1 MDASKGIIYGVSL
14 LLAIITIGA
23 AFNQLQTMPPWMVS
37 VNILPAEP
45 QSDNVT
51 ANRTVTLGLI
61 IGSNS
66 SAPRLDY
73 AARRGIDDVNTYC
86 QARGIPWRFNLVE
99 VVTSDPIQQIEAI
112 QNYNAKGVKIMF
124 CDWNTPICLFQT
136 YMVIQ
141 NITMIGV
148 PDSHCRSHKQVDSIY
163 RMSPNTT
170 EETRALT
177 ATLRAMG
184 IRALIILRDDYTIEY
199 LSTILPR
206 EGSDIETI
214 VEIRYNHT
222 EASELSEWLKKDSE
236 RSRALMNRTTS
247 KLNELLRQYKPQ
259 EVGVVY
265 AFPYLNEN
273 HLRELGSHP
282 ELLSVTWYTTPLLN
296 LNQTT
301 LSKYTDISSKIHL
314 LGLELPKPGN
324 SEYLLLEKG
333 YEESPLYTV
342 NDASLGLKEASLY
355 DSVKIAALSVIQSGS
370 SKGKGLQAE
379 IQLVAANYLGASGR
393 MTLDSNGDRVKSDF
407 EIYGFYDVNGVTQWI
422 NVGHFDS
429 ERGETRIILSLK

>member
-1 MDASKGIIYGVSL
+1 MGAGREISYSVSL
-14 LLAIITIGA
+14 VLVIITIVA
-23 AFNQLQTMPPWMVS
+23 AFNQLQTMTPWMVS
-37 VNILPAEP
+37 VSIPPEGP
-45 QSDNVT
+45 QGDNVT

-73 AARRGIDDVNTYC
+73 AARRGMDDVNTYC

-99 VVTSDPIQQIEAI
+99 AVTSDPIQQIEAI
-112 QNYNAKGVKIMF
+112 QNFYADGVKIMF
-124 CDWNTPICLFQT
+124 CDWNSPICLFQR
-136 YMVIQ
+136 YMVLH

-170 EETRALT
+170 EETRALA

-184 IRALIILRDDYTIEY
+184 IRALIVLRDDYSIEY

-206 EGSDIETI
+206 EGSDIETM

-222 EASELSEWLKKDSE
+222 EASELSEWQVKDSE
-236 RSRALMNRTTS
+236 RSRALMNSTTS
-247 KLNELLRQYKPQ
+247 ELNELLKRYKPQ

-273 HLRELGSHP
+273 HLRELGNHP
-282 ELLSVTWYTTPLLN
+282 ELLSVTWYTTPLLD
-296 LNQTT
+296 LNQTM
-301 LSKYTDISSKIHL
+301 LSKYLDTSSKIHL
-314 LGLELPKPGN
+314 LSLQLPKPGN
-324 SEYLLLEKG
+324 GEHLLLEKG

-342 NDASLGLKEASLY
+342 NDAPLGLKEASLY

-370 SKGKGLQAE
+370 SEGRGLQAE
-379 IQLVAANYLGASGR
+379 IQQVAASYVGASGR
-393 MTLDSNGDRVKSDF
+393 MALDSNGDRVESDF
-407 EIYGFYDVNGVTQWI
+407 DVYGYYDVNGVTQLI
-422 NVGHFDS
+422 DVGRFDS
-429 ERGETRIILSLK
+429 ETGVTRLILSLK